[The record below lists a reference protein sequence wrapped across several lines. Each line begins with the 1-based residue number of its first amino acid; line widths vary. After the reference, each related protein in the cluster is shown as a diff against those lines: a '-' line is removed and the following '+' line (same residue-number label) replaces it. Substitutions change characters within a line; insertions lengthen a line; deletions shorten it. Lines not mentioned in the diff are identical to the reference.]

1 MAAVESGFHLAIIS
15 LSSSLSLSLSLSLSC
30 SLTLSFFFSFPFLLS
45 SSSLISRILS
55 HTLSFTTSSR
65 TFFSHSISQRS
76 IKVLPASNRSPLPV
90 SHCHSNVQFATANFT
105 PARFL
110 CPINFFSPSSLSL
123 SLSFSLSLSLS
134 RALAP
139 SVFVALSLSLSS
151 SLSQVF
157 FPFLALSHHIFL
169 VRSLAALLPSHG
181 SVLNVRWKVQ
191 SRNAARYNYYCHCV
205 LFNVPIAWGWC
216 SASIFNY
223 CHLRFRFVFVCISS
237 SRTRMRF
244 LAKYQKKGYY
254 IEYRFQAVSWSRTC
268 SVRYGPLKQAVFV
281 LMNSSM
287 NHWFF
292 EILLSFDYFSS
303 LSFARDSHREM
314 FRRIRGISANSFLRW
329 TFSYVRYFPT
339 DKAESGGYAG
349 TTSAFSWRRWSVWA
363 LYILVGTVQR
373 SSAHL
378 KRALYSCILLRS
390 PVTRCQKGTLA
401 DWEIISF
408 VINRYLNNEFEIVL
422 IPSCKSFS
430 TQFTS
435 YSVLKV
441 IELLSLGP
449 WFFTWRTSI
458 GDQTSAF
465 DLLDAWLVAC

>member
-1 MAAVESGFHLAIIS
+1 MSHQFLFSVFSFAVTLF
-15 LSSSLSLSLSLSLSC
+15 LSLSLS
-30 SLTLSFFFSFPFLLS
+30 
-45 SSSLISRILS
+45 
-55 HTLSFTTSSR
+55 
-65 TFFSHSISQRS
+65 
-76 IKVLPASNRSPLPV
+76 
-90 SHCHSNVQFATANFT
+90 
-105 PARFL
+105 
-110 CPINFFSPSSLSL
+110 
-123 SLSFSLSLSLS
+123 
-134 RALAP
+134 LAP
-139 SVFVALSLSLSS
+139 SVFVALSLSS